1 MQLKAR
7 AQKGFTLIELMIV
20 VAIIGILAAVALPQ
34 YRTYTT
40 RAKAA
45 NALTVGDQYKAAVAL
60 CILEKGGS
68 KTGCDSGT
76 NGIPPTVKT
85 KEVQSVAVADG
96 KITLKL
102 DDIGTNTAGK
112 IITFE
117 VADVVGEAVIYKTDT
132 DLSASDNQVVID
144 ALKKN
149 NVSSASAAT

>member
-1 MQLKAR
+1 MQVKTR
-7 AQKGFTLIELMIV
+7 AQQGFTLIELMIV

-68 KTGCDSGT
+68 QTGCDSGT

-85 KEVQSVAVADG
+85 KEVQKVDVKDG
-96 KITLKL
+96 KITLTL
-102 DDIGTNTAGK
+102 DDIGTGTK
-112 IITFE
+112 DKTITFD
-117 VADVVGEAVIYKTDT
+117 VASVVGEAVIYKTDT
-132 DLSASDNQVVID
+132 TLSATDNQVVID

-149 NVSSASAAT
+149 NT

>member
-1 MQLKAR
+1 MQLKSR
-7 AQKGFTLIELMIV
+7 AQQGFTLIELMIV

-68 KTGCDSGT
+68 KTGCSLNS
-76 NGIPPTVKT
+76 NGIPGSVTT
-85 KEVQSVAVADG
+85 KEVNKVEVTDG
-96 KITLKL
+96 LIKLTLN
-102 DDIGTNTAGK
+102 DIGTNTAGK
-112 IITFE
+112 TITFD
-117 VADVVGEAVIYKTDT
+117 VANVVGEAVIWTTDT
-132 DLSASDNQVVID
+132 TLTAADNQIVID

-149 NVSSASAAT
+149 NISS

>member
-1 MQLKAR
+1 MQLKQR

-60 CILEKGGS
+60 CILEKGGVA
-68 KTGCDSGT
+68 TGCDSGT
-76 NGIPPTVKT
+76 NGIPATVKT
-85 KEVQSVAVADG
+85 KEVQKVEVKNGA
-96 KITLKL
+96 ITLTL
-102 DDIGTNTAGK
+102 DDIGKDTKDKT
-112 IITFE
+112 ITFT
-117 VADVVGEAVIYKTDT
+117 VGDVVGEAVIYKTDT
-132 DLSASDNQVVID
+132 TITGAENQVIIE

-149 NVSSASAAT
+149 NATT